1 MMAEG
6 VVLSASAREHA
17 TASYWWEPLLGGS
30 HAPAGGTPLRG
41 AVRVCWG
48 FCVRG
53 VLCVGDGVSSFF
65 ANLHLGFGGGGGL
78 RVTCSACRGPA
89 GHLLYVT
96 GAGGPLVL
104 RVAGRRSTGLACR
117 GPAVHWLGLS
127 RAGGPPRPRFG
138 GVVKNGNSG

>member
-78 RVTCSACRGPA
+78 A
-89 GHLLYVT
+89 GHLLCVS
-96 GAGGPLVL
+96 GAGGSLAL
-104 RVAGRRSTGLACR
+104 RDGGRRSTGSACR
-117 GPAVHWLGLS
+117 GPAVHWLGVS
-127 RAGGPPRPRFG
+127 RACGPLARAVAGRRATQT
-138 GVVKNGNSG
+138 SLILI